1 MIELYDS
8 DILVIEEILAHLAR
22 RAEGRRDRDA
32 FDREIKERFTDAG
45 FEVATSWF
53 HVADRRTGQ
62 EVPDVYMPEITVNGR
77 VQKRFTFDHDQQV
90 HEVTNDLLEL
100 DEGGVIKTT
109 GPLSPEQKAVRD
121 AHAKARCHGDH

>member
-8 DILVIEEILAHLAR
+8 EVLTIEEILAALAR

-32 FDREIKERFTDAG
+32 FDREIKERFADAG
-45 FEVATSWF
+45 FAVAVNWY
-53 HVADRRTGQ
+53 HVADRAGQ
-62 EVPDVYMPEITVNGR
+62 EVPDVYMPEITINDR
-77 VQKRFTFDHDQQV
+77 VQKGVPFDHDRQV

-109 GPLSPEQKAVRD
+109 GPLSPEQKAIRD
-121 AHAKARCHGDH
+121 AHAKAPCHGDH